1 MSCVDLW
8 LKDKSWR
15 WWREDEGV
23 DKSSRVKVQTRERE
37 PWSWTWR
44 QSQNGQ
50 KKSYRVRTLPANLH
64 FFSYESF
71 MSYLTFFLLTFFLLW
86 KTEPLW
92 LDQIG
97 QLTCQV
103 RINISL
109 VKYPFIKMG
118 CFFIYKKKRWDVSN
132 PLLVKVKL
140 KWENCYKQR
149 KKKK

>member
-1 MSCVDLW
+1 MNCVDLW
-8 LKDKSWR
+8 LKDKSWM
-15 WWREDEGV
+15 WWRWDEWV
-23 DKSSRVKVQTRERE
+23 DQKQNFKVQTRE
-37 PWSWTWR
+37 PWRWKM
-44 QSQNGQ
+44 N
-50 KKSYRVRTLPANLH
+50 KKEEEKSYRVRIFTSQFTF
-64 FFSYESF
+64 FFSLRIFPVLSN
-71 MSYLTFFLLTFFLLW
+71 FLFVNLFLLW